1 LQGILAIQKMMNK
14 STEEKQTLIQK
25 LRFLLNPQQKKQLV
39 VLSLLLIIGML
50 FEMAG
55 LGVLIPALGLMLNTS
70 STNDYPSL
78 QPILNILG
86 NPSQKELVLYGMIFL
101 VILYLLKAL
110 FLVFLS
116 WRQSKFSAEFS
127 AELSSRLFFG
137 YLRQPY
143 SFHLKRNSAELL
155 RNIRGE
161 VAELTEL
168 TKSVIILTIEFTV
181 IVGIGFLLILQN
193 PLGTIVVTL
202 LLGLSSLG
210 VYRLSKKRLLN
221 WGQRRQSH
229 EGEMNQHLMQ
239 GIGGVKEVKL
249 YGKEENFLKEFD
261 KHNYGRARVI
271 TWQYTMMFFPRLYLE
286 FMAVVALAGAVITM
300 IIQGMPLAEFVP
312 TLGIFVAGAFRMI
325 PSVNR
330 IMGSVQFIRYS
341 GPVVDVLY
349 KECKLISNVG
359 PLIPQTDLSVMNFNN
374 NIVLEQVN
382 FSYALSNHKSLNNIS
397 LNISKGE
404 SIGFIGSTGS
414 GKSTLIDVILGLLPI
429 DSGRLTVD
437 GKSIYDNL
445 RKWQKQIGYVPQT
458 IYLTDDTIRRNIA
471 FGVPNELI
479 NNDAV
484 EKAIIAAQMSDFVK
498 TLPEGLETFVGEDG
512 VRLSGGQRQRIG
524 LARALYNDPSILVLD
539 EATSA
544 LDSNT
549 ENDVM
554 EAVLTLK
561 NSKTIIIVAH
571 RLSTL
576 NNCDRIYKLENG
588 KISQQGKPVD
598 ILSFNSNV

>member
-1 LQGILAIQKMMNK
+1 MNT
-14 STEEKQTLIQK
+14 SSGEKQLMFQK
-25 LRFLLNPQQKKQLV
+25 LKFLLNSQQKKQLFI
-39 VLSLLLIIGML
+39 LSFLLIIGMF

-55 LGVLIPALGLMLNTS
+55 LGVLIPVLGLMLNPS
-70 STNDYPSL
+70 SSNDYPSL
-78 QPILNILG
+78 QPLLSKLG
-86 NPSQKELVLYGMIFL
+86 NPTQEELVLYGMIFL
-101 VILYLLKAL
+101 VLFYLLKAL

-116 WRQSKFSAEFS
+116 WRQSKFSAQFS
-127 AELSSRLFFG
+127 AELSSRLLFG

-143 SFHLKRNSAELL
+143 LFHLNRNSAELL

-181 IVGIGFLLILQN
+181 IVGIAFVLILQN
-193 PLGTIVVTL
+193 PLGTLIVTF
-202 LLGLSSLG
+202 LLGLSSLV
-210 VYRLSKKRLLN
+210 VYRLTKKRLLN

-229 EGEMNQHLMQ
+229 EGEMNKHLLQ
-239 GIGGVKEVKL
+239 GVGGIKEVKL

-261 KHNYGRARVI
+261 KHNYERARVI
-271 TWQYTMMFFPRLYLE
+271 TRQYTMMYFPRLYLE
-286 FMAVVALAGAVITM
+286 FMAVVALAGAVIMM
-300 IIQGMPLAEFVP
+300 IIQGKPLVDFVP

-330 IMGSVQFIRYS
+330 IMGSIQFIRYS

-349 KECKLISNVG
+349 KECKLISNVE
-359 PLIPQTDLSVMNFNN
+359 PLLPHTELSVMSFNK
-374 NIVLEQVN
+374 NIGLELIN
-382 FSYALSNHKSLNNIS
+382 FSYPLSDHKSLNNIS

-414 GKSTLIDVILGLLPI
+414 GKSTLINVILGLLPV

-437 GKSIYDNL
+437 GKSIYKNL
-445 RKWQKQIGYVPQT
+445 RQWQNQIGYVPQT

-479 NNDAV
+479 NDDAV
-484 EKAIIAAQMSDFVK
+484 EKAIIAAQLNDFVK
-498 TLPEGLETFVGEDG
+498 MLPEGLDTLVGEDG

-524 LARALYNDPSILVLD
+524 LARALYNNPDLLVMD

-549 ENDVM
+549 ENGVM
-554 EAVLTLK
+554 EAILTLK

-576 NNCDRIYKLENG
+576 NNCDRIYRLENG
-588 KISQQGKPVD
+588 KISQQGKPED
-598 ILSFNSNV
+598 ILSLKSTV

>member
-1 LQGILAIQKMMNK
+1 M
-14 STEEKQTLIQK
+14 
-25 LRFLLNPQQKKQLV
+25 
-39 VLSLLLIIGML
+39 
-50 FEMAG
+50 
-55 LGVLIPALGLMLNTS
+55 
-70 STNDYPSL
+70 
-78 QPILNILG
+78 
-86 NPSQKELVLYGMIFL
+86 
-101 VILYLLKAL
+101 
-110 FLVFLS
+110 
-116 WRQSKFSAEFS
+116 
-127 AELSSRLFFG
+127 
-137 YLRQPY
+137 
-143 SFHLKRNSAELL
+143 KRNSAELL

-168 TKSVIILTIEFTV
+168 TKSVIILTIELTV

-193 PLGTIVVTL
+193 PLGTLLVTL

-210 VYRLSKKRLLN
+210 VYRITKKRLLN
-221 WGQRRQSH
+221 WGQRRQAH

-249 YGKEENFLKEFD
+249 YGKEQNFLKEFD
-261 KHNYGRARVI
+261 KHNNGRARVI
-271 TWQYTMMFFPRLYLE
+271 TWQYTMMYFPRLYLE
-286 FMAVVALAGAVITM
+286 FMAVVALAGAVIMM
-300 IIQGMPLAEFVP
+300 IIQGKPLEGFVT

-330 IMGSVQFIRYS
+330 IMGSIQFIRYS

-349 KECKLISNVG
+349 EECKLISNSNIG
-359 PLIPQTDLSVMNFNN
+359 QSLSQTDLSVLNFNK
-374 NIVLEQVN
+374 NIELELIN
-382 FSYALSNHKSLNNIS
+382 FSYASSNHKSLNNIS
-397 LNISKGE
+397 LKINKGE

-437 GKSIYDNL
+437 GKSIYGNL
-445 RKWQKQIGYVPQT
+445 RRWQNQIGYVPQT

-471 FGVPNELI
+471 FGVSDELI

-484 EKAIIAAQMSDFVK
+484 EKAIFAAQLNDFVK

-524 LARALYNDPSILVLD
+524 LARALYNNPALLVLD

-554 EAVLTLK
+554 EAVLKLK

-588 KISQQGKPVD
+588 KILQQGKPDDV
-598 ILSFNSNV
+598 LSLNSSV